1 MIEIGDSKGNFPLTP
16 HTEMDSKPDSK
27 GLVPP
32 EAKEFAYIIMKQ
44 FLLSL
49 SD

>member
-16 HTEMDSKPDSK
+16 HTEMDSKPDNK
-27 GLVPP
+27 GL